1 MGYCISVNVRSVS
14 LRDKMLQ
21 FLKEN
26 WRQWPELNGGSKDDP
41 AYSCPPE
48 TGETLCYNS
57 KRKCNIGIEY
67 HVIDGAE
74 RDYIYQFCRWL
85 AITIGKKKKFK
96 GVEDSVS
103 YIVYDGFECWPVMIT
118 GKNKPC
124 KDSEWNWAFY
134 DEYGTKKPDEFDV
147 VIYKL
152 YGQDMLKELEKIRNE
167 IIRLDKL
174 WEEFCKEKDNAR
186 NSNI

>member
-1 MGYCISVNVRSVS
+1 
-14 LRDKMLQ
+14 
-21 FLKEN
+21 
-26 WRQWPELNGGSKDDP
+26 
-41 AYSCPPE
+41 
-48 TGETLCYNS
+48 
-57 KRKCNIGIEY
+57 
-67 HVIDGAE
+67 
-74 RDYIYQFCRWL
+74 
-85 AITIGKKKKFK
+85 
-96 GVEDSVS
+96 
-103 YIVYDGFECWPVMIT
+103 MIT